1 MVAVGEVHGLG
12 AVDGVEHEAGV
23 VAVEGEAVA
32 VAAIGGE
39 LDFKRLRGADRFAAN
54 MILKA
59 EREKDVYKTFSLDA
73 DKISDFVD
81 KLKPQL

>member
-1 MVAVGEVHGLG
+1 
-12 AVDGVEHEAGV
+12 
-23 VAVEGEAVA
+23 
-32 VAAIGGE
+32 
-39 LDFKRLRGADRFAAN
+39 

-59 EREKDVYKTFSLDA
+59 EREKDVYKTFSLDS